1 MLFNSFEF
9 CLFLPV
15 AFALYW
21 LLRRWRQWQNAFLLA
36 ASYAFYA
43 MWDVRFLW
51 LIAGV
56 SLTAW
61 LSGMGIARFGKGSRR
76 AKGIVAAQAAVS
88 LGVLFAFKY
97 FNFFVDSFISLS
109 EWLGFSAY
117 RPLWQAALPVGISF
131 YTFQAL
137 AYVIDVYR
145 GEAKACRNALTFF
158 TFIAFFPQLVA
169 GPIERAARLLPYFDR
184 PRRFDYASATD
195 GLRLML
201 WGMVKKTV
209 VADNCAAIVNAIY
222 ANPQADG
229 TDLWVAAIFFAIQIY
244 GDFSGY
250 SDIAVGCGRLFGIPL
265 MQNFRLPYFSRSIAE
280 FWRRWHI
287 SLMSW
292 FRDYIYIPL
301 GGSRQG
307 RWRTAGNT
315 FIVFLLSGLW
325 HGANFT
331 FVLWGAY
338 HACLFLPRIFLKKR
352 TPHSSEIAAADR
364 LLPTLKEAWQMGRT
378 FVLVCLGWVLFRSED
393 VSSACLRLQR
403 MFTDLHWH
411 VPYCGRLPLLLPACL
426 LLVEWFTR
434 RREHPLD
441 LPARGP
447 WRSRAVRY
455 AIYYALILCVLQ
467 WGGTPVEFIYF
478 QF

>member
-109 EWLGFSAY
+109 AWLGFSAY

-184 PRRFDYASATD
+184 PRRLDYASATD

-229 TDLWVAAIFFAIQIY
+229 TDLWVATIFFAIQIY

-315 FIVFLLSGLW
+315 FVVFLLSGLW

-338 HACLFLPRIFLKKR
+338 HACLFLPRIFLQKR
-352 TPHSSEIAAADR
+352 TPHSSEIV
-364 LLPTLKEAWQMGRT
+364 PTGCCPRSKRRGRWGAP
-378 FVLVCLGWVLFRSED
+378 LCWCA
-393 VSSACLRLQR
+393 SAGCC
-403 MFTDLHWH
+403 F
-411 VPYCGRLPLLLPACL
+411 A
-426 LLVEWFTR
+426 R
-434 RREHPLD
+434 R
-441 LPARGP
+441 
-447 WRSRAVRY
+447 
-455 AIYYALILCVLQ
+455 
-467 WGGTPVEFIYF
+467 T
-478 QF
+478 

>member
-109 EWLGFSAY
+109 AWLGFSAY
-117 RPLWQAALPVGISF
+117 RPLWQVALPVGISF

-184 PRRFDYASATD
+184 PRHFDYASATD

-229 TDLWVAAIFFAIQIY
+229 TDLWVAVIFFAIQIY

-315 FIVFLLSGLW
+315 FVVFLLSGLW

-352 TPHSSEIAAADR
+352 TPHSSEIV
-364 LLPTLKEAWQMGRT
+364 PTGCCPRSKRRGRWGAP
-378 FVLVCLGWVLFRSED
+378 LCWCA
-393 VSSACLRLQR
+393 SAGCCFARR
-403 MFTDLHWH
+403 M
-411 VPYCGRLPLLLPACL
+411 
-426 LLVEWFTR
+426 
-434 RREHPLD
+434 
-441 LPARGP
+441 
-447 WRSRAVRY
+447 
-455 AIYYALILCVLQ
+455 
-467 WGGTPVEFIYF
+467 
-478 QF
+478 

>member
-15 AFALYW
+15 AFAFYW
-21 LLRRWRQWQNAFLLA
+21 LLRCRWHWQNAFLLA
-36 ASYAFYA
+36 ASYVFYA

-61 LSGMGIARFGKGSRR
+61 LSGMGIARFGRGSRR

-88 LGVLFAFKY
+88 LGFLFVFKY
-97 FNFFVDSFISLS
+97 FNFFVDAFISLS
-109 EWLGFSAY
+109 EWLGFSAC
-117 RPLWQAALPVGISF
+117 RPLWQVALPVGISF

-145 GEAKACRNALTFF
+145 GETKACRSALTFF

-184 PRRFDYASATD
+184 PRSLDYASAVD
-195 GLRLML
+195 GLRLLL

-209 VADNCAAIVNAIY
+209 IADNCATIVNAIY
-222 ANPQADG
+222 ANPNADG
-229 TDLWVAAIFFAIQIY
+229 TDLWVATFFFAIQIY

-265 MQNFRLPYFSRSIAE
+265 MQNFRLPYFSRSVAE

-301 GGSRQG
+301 GGSRGG
-307 RWRTAGNT
+307 RLRTAGNT

-338 HACLFLPRIFLKKR
+338 HACLFLPGILLRKQR
-352 TPHSSEIAAADR
+352 RRNDDMAAGGS
-364 LLPTLKEAWQMGRT
+364 LPSFHVAWQMGRT
-378 FVLVCLGWVLFRSED
+378 FLLVCLGWVLFRSED
-393 VSSACLRLQR
+393 VSAAGLRLQR

-411 VPYCGRLPLLLPACL
+411 VPFCGRLPLLLHVVL

-434 RREHPLD
+434 HREHPLD
-441 LPARGP
+441 LPARGL

-455 AIYYALILCVLQ
+455 AVYYALILSVLQ

>member
-109 EWLGFSAY
+109 AWLGFSAY

-184 PRRFDYASATD
+184 PRHFDYASATD

-229 TDLWVAAIFFAIQIY
+229 TDLWVATIFFAIQIY

-315 FIVFLLSGLW
+315 FVVFLLSGLW

-411 VPYCGRLPLLLPACL
+411 VPYCGSCCPPAYCSRNGSRGAGNTRSTCPHADL
-426 LLVEWFTR
+426 GAAAPCATPFTTPSSFACCNGAAR
-434 RREHPLD
+434 RWNLSISNSKHR
-441 LPARGP
+441 
-447 WRSRAVRY
+447 
-455 AIYYALILCVLQ
+455 
-467 WGGTPVEFIYF
+467 
-478 QF
+478 